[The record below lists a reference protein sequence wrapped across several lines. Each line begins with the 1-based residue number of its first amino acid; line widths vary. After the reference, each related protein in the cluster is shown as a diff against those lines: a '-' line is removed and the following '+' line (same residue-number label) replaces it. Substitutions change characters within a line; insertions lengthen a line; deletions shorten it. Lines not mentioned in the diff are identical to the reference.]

1 MWAVA
6 IDTIRLKLRTL
17 EMILLNLDDKIVQ
30 AAALAV
36 KQRRLCECW
45 GEGGWKAPWTLRGA
59 RGRRPVSP
67 GRSGSPHGAAPRSV
81 LSGGLLGCLYLQR
94 ERHSGLSLPMGQ
106 GHLGHFSAGLAA
118 S

>member
-45 GEGGWKAPWTLRGA
+45 GEGGWKGGCFSTMESAELP
-59 RGRRPVSP
+59 
-67 GRSGSPHGAAPRSV
+67 SGSPESRF
-81 LSGGLLGCLYLQR
+81 C
-94 ERHSGLSLPMGQ
+94 
-106 GHLGHFSAGLAA
+106 
-118 S
+118 